1 LDAVKALIIDDVA
14 DMREL
19 LQTVLEEWNI
29 VCVPA
34 ENGKQALEILKTQG
48 PFDFCTV
55 DIHMPVMDGFSF
67 VKAARQDPALA
78 GVKLLVVTTEVEQS
92 AVDTALRL
100 GADEYLMKPFMRDM
114 IEGKL
119 RLLNLLP

>member
-1 LDAVKALIIDDVA
+1 MKALIIDDVA

-19 LQTVLEEWNI
+19 LQTVLEEWDI
-29 VCVPA
+29 ACVQA
-34 ENGKQALEILKTQG
+34 ENGKQALEILKAQG

-55 DIHMPVMDGFSF
+55 DIHMPVMDGFAF
-67 VKAARQDPALA
+67 VKAARKDPALA
-78 GVKLLVVTTEVEQS
+78 GIKLIVVTTEVEQS